1 MTNLKKKFLDLGRQP
16 LANNY
21 LESLS
26 KKEFFYKLEV
36 TYNFTNNLVSLT
48 RFIKPKYMF
57 NEKYPYRSSMSK
69 TMQKSSK
76 KLSIFLKKKFNYK
89 KILEIGSNDGLFLKN
104 FSCPYLNGIFIS

>member
-76 KLSIFLKKKFNYK
+76 KLSIFLKKKFNCK

-104 FSCPYLNGIFIS
+104 FHN

>member
-48 RFIKPKYMF
+48 K
-57 NEKYPYRSSMSK
+57 
-69 TMQKSSK
+69 
-76 KLSIFLKKKFNYK
+76 
-89 KILEIGSNDGLFLKN
+89 D
-104 FSCPYLNGIFIS
+104 